1 MFWFTNKK
9 INFLVHTLNES
20 PGQGLDELYTLFS
33 LPIVPS
39 LLVYTEY
46 RGIYRCRYSLKLEIG
61 LLAPLGLRGRGLWWM
76 QMIWV
81 VKHIAI
87 FLTD

>member
-9 INFLVHTLNES
+9 ISFLVHTLNES

-46 RGIYRCRYSLKLEIG
+46 RGIYRCRYRLKLEIG
-61 LLAPLGLRGRGLWWM
+61 LLAASLTPLGTRGGGCGGCR
-76 QMIWV
+76 
-81 VKHIAI
+81 
-87 FLTD
+87 